1 MTRAISHLRA
11 NAVAYVALFVALG
24 GTSYAAVSLPANSVG
39 NRQIR
44 NHSIDP
50 DKLNPRYT
58 RGNIRIWASVAASGR
73 VVAGGRRV
81 KVVPQGDILGDYLIS
96 PTTRSGIATPRRC
109 AVVASVDDTSSGPG
123 YAEAEVVVASRTQ
136 RPRWQIVV
144 NTYSGAGTAAS
155 LPFDL
160 AVVC

>member
-1 MTRAISHLRA
+1 MRRAISHLRA
-11 NAVAYVALFVALG
+11 NAVAYLALFVALG
-24 GTSYAAVSLPANSVG
+24 GTSYAAANLPANSVG

-73 VVAGGRRV
+73 VVAGGRGV
-81 KVVPQGDILGDYLIS
+81 KVVPQGEILGDYLIS
-96 PTTRSGIATPRRC
+96 PSTRSTIATPRRC
-109 AVVASVDDTSSGPG
+109 AALASVNDTSSVPG
-123 YAEAEVVVASRTQ
+123 YADAEVVVASRAQ

-144 NTYSGAGTAAS
+144 NTYSSAGAAAS

-160 AVVC
+160 VVVC